1 MSTLLIKLFATALT
15 FSQIATRPEAVKT
28 SFDPLRDQAEV
39 TQILRDGCGHLR
51 KAFDVEDIN
60 VDELIATAMEDP
72 KAVAGDTTML
82 KGLDFKDLELAYRQ
96 FCKPAPA
103 ATAAPGAP
111 AERQAVDLG
120 EVMRAFNEA
129 MVDLPDVQKLKG
141 FRMPGA
147 STVLDGAGQRYTE
160 VFQPD
165 SRRTW
170 VPLRDMPE
178 IVRKAFVAA
187 EDKRFFQHKGLD
199 ERGVIR
205 AFMTNLASSGRPQ
218 GGSTITQ
225 QVVKNILVGD
235 DVTYQRKMR
244 EMVLAARLEKIVSK
258 DEILE
263 IYLNAIYLGRSSW
276 GVEMAARTYF
286 GKSVAALDLREAAL
300 LATLPKGPN
309 YYDPERFPERSRER
323 LAYVLSRL
331 LDDGAIDD
339 AKRAQALAEK
349 PTLIAAERS
358 RRDTGFHFIDHVGRE
373 AKIYAG
379 VENLTGSTYTIRT
392 TIDPA
397 LQRAAETALQDGLA
411 RYELSTGRF
420 RLGEPEG
427 NLSAAIARLK
437 PLPPAQEAPASLAAP
452 EPEPAPPAKPPAKGK
467 ARKAKAAPASPPRV
481 ASGPKPDWLRALEG
495 WRAPLYD
502 VHWPV
507 AVVID
512 ARPGALK
519 VGLRDG
525 RVLPL
530 QAWREARN
538 LKLHDVVFVRTSGA
552 RADLRARPSVQG
564 AAVVLENR
572 TGRILAMTGGFSYP
586 VSQLN
591 RTTQALRQPG
601 STLKPLTYLAALAN
615 GVQPNTLVW
624 DRAVTLP
631 PIGGAGDDWTPR
643 NADHSGGGIT
653 TLRRALEASKNQV
666 TARLLDGVI
675 SSRPED
681 SLKQVCDLALEA
693 GLYAECER
701 YYPFV
706 LGAQPVRP
714 LDLAAL
720 YAAFANEGAR
730 PTPHALESVEEA
742 GRVLYRREAKPL
754 APSRAADRVAFYQL
768 KTMLQG
774 VVARG
779 TARSMKAL
787 APFIAGKTGTS
798 ENENDAWFA
807 GFSNDVTVVV
817 WVGNDNADGKRR
829 TLGRGQTGGKVAVP
843 IFETIMKAAWA
854 SRPRTPLA
862 PPSPEA
868 RQLIADIS
876 IDLQTGDRSAGGFT
890 EHFRRSQSGAV
901 DDTQHRFV
909 GRDEMYAGRGGNPED
924 GDEGPYW
931 GGGTESDRY
940 YQDGPGW
947 PPQRGRPLEAESGGF
962 WSDQQRQASP
972 YDDPRRRQRRVDPE
986 YFWNPRDSY

>member
-15 FSQIATRPEAVKT
+15 FSQIATRPDAVKT
-28 SFDPLRDQAEV
+28 SFDPVRDQGEV
-39 TQILRDGCGHLR
+39 TQILRDGCTHLR

-60 VDELIATAMEDP
+60 VDELISTAMEDP

-96 FCKPAPA
+96 FCKA
-103 ATAAPGAP
+103 ATAAPGATV
-111 AERQAVDLG
+111 ERQAVDLG
-120 EVMRAFNEA
+120 EVVRAFNEA

-147 STVLDGAGQRYTE
+147 STVLDGAGQRFTE

-178 IVRKAFVAA
+178 IVRRAFVAA
-187 EDKRFFQHKGLD
+187 EDKRFFTHKGLD

-205 AFMTNLASSGRPQ
+205 AFMTNLGSSGRPQ

-225 QVVKNILVGD
+225 QVVKNLLVGD

-244 EMVLAARLEKIVSK
+244 EMVLAARLEKILSK

-286 GKSVAALDLREAAL
+286 GKPVAALDLREAAL

-331 LDDGAIDD
+331 MDDGAIDEG
-339 AKRAQALAEK
+339 KRGAALAEK
-349 PTLIAAERS
+349 PHVIAAERS
-358 RRDTGFHFIDHVGRE
+358 RRDIGFHFIDHVGRE

-379 VENLTGSTYTIRT
+379 VENLTGSTYTIKT

-397 LQRAAETALQDGLA
+397 LQRATETALQDGLA

-427 NLSAAIARLK
+427 NLSAAIAKLK
-437 PLPPAQEAPASLAAP
+437 PLPPAVEAPASLAAT
-452 EPEPAPPAKPPAKGK
+452 EPEPAPAPSPKGGK
-467 ARKAKAAPASPPRV
+467 ARKAKPKPAPAPARV
-481 ASGPKPDWLRALEG
+481 AGPKPDWLRALEG

-538 LKLHDVVFVRTSGA
+538 LKLNDVVFVKLAGN

-564 AAVVLENR
+564 AAVVLENK
-572 TGRILAMTGGFSYP
+572 TGRILAMAGGFSYP
-586 VSQLN
+586 LSQLN
-591 RTTQALRQPG
+591 RATQSLRQPG

-631 PIGGAGDDWTPR
+631 AIGGHGDDWTPR
-643 NADHSGGGIT
+643 NADHSEGGAT

-681 SLKQVCDLALEA
+681 SLQQVCNLALEA

-706 LGAQPVRP
+706 LGSQPVRP
-714 LDLAAL
+714 IDLAAL
-720 YAAFANEGAR
+720 YASFANEGAR
-730 PTPHALESVEEA
+730 PAPYALESVEEA

-754 APSRAADRVAFYQL
+754 EPSRAADRVAFYQL

-779 TARSMKAL
+779 TASSMKGL

-807 GFSNDVTVVV
+807 GFSNDVVVVV

-854 SRPRTPLA
+854 GRSRTPLA

-868 RQLIADIS
+868 KQLIADVS
-876 IDLQTGDRSAGGFT
+876 IDLRSGDRGGGFV
-890 EHFRRSQSGAV
+890 EHFRRSPSGTV

-909 GRDEMYAGRGGNPED
+909 GRDEMYAGRGEDPED
-924 GDEGPYW
+924 GDSGPYW
-931 GGGTESDRY
+931 GGSDADRY
-940 YQDGPGW
+940 YQGEPGW
-947 PPQRGRPLEAESGGF
+947 PPQRGRPLEAQSGGF

-972 YDDPRRRQRRVDPE
+972 YDDPRRRPRRVDPE
-986 YFWNPRDSY
+986 YFWSPRDGW